1 MFDQWIVDS
10 IHDYYNDIPV
20 PSLVEKV
27 LVGICAGRSEN
38 KTIKQIRDDLNAI
51 GYKISKRDVSGV
63 LSAHEEHTGDDMKLN
78 GIGE

>member
-1 MFDQWIVDS
+1 
-10 IHDYYNDIPV
+10 
-20 PSLVEKV
+20 